1 MRACSGRLS
10 ARRIRNKPLT
20 TEDTES
26 TENEDQDCK
35 PRRFFFRVFRVFR
48 GSRFFLLAAVVVNG
62 SCEKLT
68 GLVLAGGKSSRM
80 GRDKAGLIWAD
91 GRSFLDRAIDL
102 LEQAGCARVIVSG
115 ERPGYDCVPDR
126 WPGQGPLG
134 GIASV
139 LSACPELTGPWLIV
153 PVDMPQLEVDDLAPL
168 QSAGQ
173 GRDGAVFSGLPLPM
187 VLGNGERIRETIL
200 AQLRAGRRAL
210 KALGDTL
217 DLAAIDP
224 PTSRLRD
231 NINTPEDYR
240 RGSEDA
246 EPERS

>member
-1 MRACSGRLS
+1 AAAM
-10 ARRIRNKPLT
+10 N
-20 TEDTES
+20 
-26 TENEDQDCK
+26 N
-35 PRRFFFRVFRVFR
+35 PR
-48 GSRFFLLAAVVVNG
+48 
-62 SCEKLT
+62 EQWT

-91 GRSFLDRAIDL
+91 GQRFLDRAIDL

-126 WPGQGPLG
+126 WPDQGPLG

-139 LSACPELTGPWLIV
+139 LAAGLELNGPLLIV
-153 PVDMPQLEVDDLAPL
+153 PVDMPQLEVDDPAPL
-168 QSAGQ
+168 QSPAPARG
-173 GRDGAVFSGLPLPM
+173 GPVCSGLPPP
-187 VLGNGERIRETIL
+187 VVPGNSERRREAVT

-217 DLAAIDP
+217 DLAIVDP

-240 RGSEDA
+240 RGSKGAD
-246 EPERS
+246 PERS